1 MRPVYE
7 EVGVHSHVVERIKE
21 GIEDVARAKFEQDA
35 SSSKKGT
42 EVRHEHSTTDKA
54 GVEFLVLALVF
65 FIIDEHRVLRR
76 GRRLSLNKLVEKV
89 VCIAHVEQEECVIYI
104 ETKFSCGSE
113 LTHRFYR
120 VLAVGVLL
128 LELLKRA
135 SIPEVELLIEIVE
148 DFAGC
153 LFAILTLSQQSEVED
168 LV

>member
-89 VCIAHVEQEECVIYI
+89 VCIAHVEQEECVI
-104 ETKFSCGSE
+104 
-113 LTHRFYR
+113 HRFYR